1 MLFTSKIR
9 ASQRQRTENFFYKGP
24 NVNIFGIVGPMV
36 LVATFQF
43 GCWSLKAEVDHIYIN
58 EYDGVPIKLYKHKKW
73 TKFGLQNIVVDN
85 P

>member
-1 MLFTSKIR
+1 
-9 ASQRQRTENFFYKGP
+9 
-24 NVNIFGIVGPMV
+24 MV

-58 EYDGVPIKLYKHKKW
+58 EYDGVPIKLYKYKKW